1 MLCAPSPRGEPRR
14 ERSVSH
20 HRPGAHLHHL
30 RPGSGEDIHGECAA
44 CFIDS
49 YDDEFDPEGPAF
61 ECAGYDDGTG
71 FYCPLWGSEEC
82 DWECPN
88 GGME

>member
-1 MLCAPSPRGEPRR
+1 MIPCTTCGR
-14 ERSVSH
+14 E
-20 HRPGAHLHHL
+20 AAKTY
-30 RPGSGEDIHGECAA
+30 HGECAA

-49 YDDEFDPEGPAF
+49 YDDEFDPEGQAF

-88 GGME
+88 GGLG